1 MEALPRYLTV
11 RTLELMRFV
20 ALKQPRLNEELY
32 KIKKIEKKRKEKK
45 RKEKKKKWK
54 WKERDDLVVNQN
66 LVEIQCTQQNQR
78 ESVYYNNLFF
88 CR

>member
-32 KIKKIEKKRKEKK
+32 KIKKIEKKRKRNGNGKK
-45 RKEKKKKWK
+45 EMT
-54 WKERDDLVVNQN
+54 L
-66 LVEIQCTQQNQR
+66 
-78 ESVYYNNLFF
+78 
-88 CR
+88 